1 MPAEE
6 SYVLNARAEPHPCT
20 AGVPDLADLVELGI
34 FGPPHGI
41 RGEIRLQAITDS
53 LEERLS
59 EPGAM

>member
-1 MPAEE
+1 M
-6 SYVLNARAEPHPCT
+6 LQICRHGNAIVYCL
-20 AGVPDLADLVELGI
+20 AGEPDLADLVELGV